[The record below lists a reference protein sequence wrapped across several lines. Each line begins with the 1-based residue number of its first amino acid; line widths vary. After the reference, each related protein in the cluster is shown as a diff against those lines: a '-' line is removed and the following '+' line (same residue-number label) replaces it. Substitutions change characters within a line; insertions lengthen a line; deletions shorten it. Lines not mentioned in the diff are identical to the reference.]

1 MSYKP
6 FMKKSIWVILVAFV
20 ASCTPTKIVV
30 PLEEG
35 QVQVG
40 ATLGRPKINSGSLP
54 LLGMYVAKGMSENT
68 TAYGAA
74 QLSSALFGAIQLDGG
89 VVKGLRPSQGL
100 TPGFSY
106 SYGGNVF
113 ISARDYAVRVYPEAG
128 ANMFWQ
134 RGPHILNVSANSW
147 LDPTW
152 FLAEYGRGQ
161 ILAPS
166 LGAGYRLRYKWLE
179 VQAEYKIVNPT
190 REIHVPQ
197 AYVPSTL
204 GLGGRGFYW
213 GAAINF

>member
-6 FMKKSIWVILVAFV
+6 FMKKSIWVLLVGFV
-20 ASCTPTKIVV
+20 VSCTPTKIVV

-40 ATLGRPKINSGSLP
+40 TTLGRPKINTGSLP
-54 LLGMYVAKGMSENT
+54 LLGVYAAKGVSANT
-68 TAYGAA
+68 TVYGSA

-89 VVKGLRPSQGL
+89 VVKGIRPAQGF

-106 SYGGNVF
+106 SYGGNLFV
-113 ISARDYAVRVYPEAG
+113 SSRDFATRIYPEAG

-134 RGPHILNVSANSW
+134 KGPHIINISANSW
-147 LDPTW
+147 VDPTW

-166 LGAGYRLRYKWLE
+166 FGAGYRLRYKWLE
-179 VQAEYKIVNPT
+179 LQAEYKIVNPT
-190 REIHVPQ
+190 REIQVPQ

-204 GLGGRGFYW
+204 GLGGRGLYW